1 MITINNMNDVLPE
14 YEFNVRVDR
23 KTIFGNPFRIN
34 DESER
39 DAMLDQYERYF
50 YERVENDIEFK
61 TAVDQLIDVYK
72 KHGRLNLFCWCY
84 PQRCHSETI
93 KKYVLSF

>member
-1 MITINNMNDVLPE
+1 MITINNMNDVLPK
-14 YEFNVRVDR
+14 YELDVRVDR

-39 DAMLDQYERYF
+39 DAMLDQYEKYF

-61 TAVDQLIDVYK
+61 NAVD
-72 KHGRLNLFCWCY
+72 
-84 PQRCHSETI
+84 RCI
-93 KKYVLSF
+93 